1 MLKYSIAF
9 SIALAVFGSPVLH
22 AQTTEP
28 PVEDT
33 KVDPSLADIQL
44 GQEVNDELP
53 IGGSYIA
60 DQIGD
65 WQVSC
70 IRSGLEFDPCQMYQV
85 LKDQAGNAVSEVS
98 LFNLPEGSGEA
109 VLGGTIVTPLETLLP
124 AQITMRVDS
133 ANAKRYGF
141 TLCAPV
147 GCIARVGF
155 TKAELDA
162 FRRGNKA
169 TLTIVHALNPE
180 QEIPLEMS
188 LRGFT
193 ATYDAVVAANRLAD
207 DAARKAAAEA
217 APSGN

>member
-1 MLKYSIAF
+1 MMKSAIPF
-9 SIALAVFGSPVLH
+9 SFALALLIAPFAH
-22 AQTTEP
+22 AQTTEAAA
-28 PVEDT
+28 EETGADA
-33 KVDPSLADIQL
+33 SLADLQL
-44 GQEVNDELP
+44 GEEVNEELP

-60 DQIGD
+60 DEIGD

-85 LKDQAGNAVSEVS
+85 LLDKEGNAVAEVS
-98 LFNLPEGSGEA
+98 FFNLPAGSGDA

-141 TLCAPV
+141 TLCAPI

-155 TKAELDA
+155 TQAELDA

-169 TLTIVHALNPE
+169 TLTIVHALSPD

-188 LRGFT
+188 LAGFT
-193 ATYDAVVAANRLAD
+193 ATHEAVVNANRAAD
-207 DAARKAAAEA
+207 EAAKAAAEA
-217 APSGN
+217 SGN